1 MSDIAA
7 IVGPGTGRIEAP
19 VEVVTRPAPASSSGR
34 TERPSDR
41 VELSDRARLLH
52 KLANL
57 PPVRQDLIDRVKRE
71 IKEGTYDTPGRLDA
85 AIDSLA
91 DDLDHID

>member
-7 IVGPGTGRIEAP
+7 IVGPGTARIEGP
-19 VEVVTRPAPASSSGR
+19 VEVLSRPATATPGR

-41 VELSDRARLLH
+41 VELSDRARLLN

-71 IKEGTYDTPGRLDA
+71 IEEGTYDTAGRLDA
-85 AIDSLA
+85 AIDNLA
-91 DDLDHID
+91 DDLDLMN